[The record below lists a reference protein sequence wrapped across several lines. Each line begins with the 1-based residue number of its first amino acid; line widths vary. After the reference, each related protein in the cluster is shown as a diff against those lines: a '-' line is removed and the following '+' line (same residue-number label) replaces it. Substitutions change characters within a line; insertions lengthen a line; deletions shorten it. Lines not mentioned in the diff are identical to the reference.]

1 MRSLR
6 RGPQHKRRCLLFLFL
21 KLSRVEENFSVSV
34 SVDYVANLLDIEP
47 YWANN
52 AYALAL
58 CCVVEL
64 LLPGL
69 GLGSWSGH

>member
-1 MRSLR
+1 MRPLPR
-6 RGPQHKRRCLLFLFL
+6 VPQHKRRFLLFVLL
-21 KLSRVEENFSVSV
+21 HLARVEDKFPVRVSD
-34 SVDYVANLLDIEP
+34 DYVANLLDIEP